1 VLEYLDELPLTVAG
15 LLIVAPLLLYAV
27 GGLLLVRRFVLPR
40 LRISV
45 EDSEFCGSI
54 VQCTLAFYGLA
65 TALIAVNVFQ
75 TYSDTSKIVSS
86 EATNIA
92 ALYRDVTGYPEPI
105 RPRLQGEL
113 RDYVRQIIDDA
124 WPLQQ
129 RGQVP
134 TAGVQHM
141 NRFQAVLI
149 AFEPATD
156 GQRILHAETLRAYNQ
171 MIQARRLRVDA
182 VDTGLP
188 TVMWV
193 VIVLGAFIGLSATF
207 WFKVEDV
214 RLHAIQV
221 ALMATFIGLV
231 AFMMFALDHPFRG
244 KLALGPDP
252 YVLIYDQLMK
262 GSP

>member
-1 VLEYLDELPLTVAG
+1 MLEYLDELPLTVAG

-262 GSP
+262 GGP

>member
-1 VLEYLDELPLTVAG
+1 VLEYLDELPLAVAG

-27 GGLLLVRRFVLPR
+27 GGLLLVRRLVLPR

-54 VQCTLAFYGLA
+54 LQCTLAFYGLA

-92 ALYRDVTGYPEPI
+92 ALYRDVTGYPEAI

-171 MIQARRLRVDA
+171 MIQARRLRLDA
-182 VDTGLP
+182 VGTGLP

-193 VIVLGAFIGLSATF
+193 VIVVGAFIGLSATF

-214 RLHAIQV
+214 RLHAVQV
-221 ALMATFIGLV
+221 VLLATFIGLV
-231 AFMMFALDHPFRG
+231 AFMMFVLDHPFRG

>member
-262 GSP
+262 GGP

>member
-1 VLEYLDELPLTVAG
+1 M
-15 LLIVAPLLLYAV
+15 
-27 GGLLLVRRFVLPR
+27 
-40 LRISV
+40 
-45 EDSEFCGSI
+45 
-54 VQCTLAFYGLA
+54 QCTLAFYGLA

-92 ALYRDVTGYPEPI
+92 ALYRDVTGYPEAI

-134 TAGVQHM
+134 TAGVQYM

-149 AFEPATD
+149 GFEPATD

-182 VDTGLP
+182 VGTGLP

-193 VIVLGAFIGLSATF
+193 VIVWAFIS
-207 WFKVEDV
+207 
-214 RLHAIQV
+214 
-221 ALMATFIGLV
+221 
-231 AFMMFALDHPFRG
+231 
-244 KLALGPDP
+244 
-252 YVLIYDQLMK
+252 
-262 GSP
+262 